1 MYIYNILHAYVHA
14 HISHER
20 VYLHVKILY
29 SQGIYAMYLVEY
41 DHMQHH
47 ILYII
52 YYIQYHIYY
61 IVCIIYYVFYIIY
74 YILYII
80 YYVLYSIHY

>member
-1 MYIYNILHAYVHA
+1 MYIFMHTYHLIH
-14 HISHER
+14 

-29 SQGIYAMYLVEY
+29 SQRICAMYLVEY

-52 YYIQYHIYY
+52 LLYTISYILYSLY
-61 IVCIIYYVFYIIY
+61 YIIY
-74 YILYII
+74 TKYC
-80 YYVLYSIHY
+80 VLYTIEVYGISYLVHSV

>member
-1 MYIYNILHAYVHA
+1 MYIYNILHVYLHA

-29 SQGIYAMYLVEY
+29 SQRIYAMYLVEY

-47 ILYII
+47 IHYII
-52 YYIQYHIYY
+52 LLYTISYILYSLYY
-61 IVCIIYYVFYIIY
+61 IV
-74 YILYII
+74 YII
-80 YYVLYSIHY
+80 YYVLYTIYY